1 MIEADLGAMEE
12 DLGGIEDNLGMV
24 EDDLG
29 AMEDNMG
36 AICMGT
42 EKCVQISK
50 WAASG
55 QSWPCLPPFY

>member
-1 MIEADLGAMEE
+1 MEE
-12 DLGGIEDNLGMV
+12 DLGGLKDNLGMMD
-24 EDDLG
+24 DDLG
-29 AMEDNMG
+29 ALEDDMG
-36 AICMGT
+36 AIFMGT